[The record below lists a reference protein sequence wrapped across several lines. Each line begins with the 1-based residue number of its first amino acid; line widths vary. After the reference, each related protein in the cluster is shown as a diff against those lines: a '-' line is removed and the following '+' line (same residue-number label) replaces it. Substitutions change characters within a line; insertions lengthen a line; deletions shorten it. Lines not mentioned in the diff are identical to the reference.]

1 MLTQLQEPTGPGKP
15 GLRAAVRPSGPRY
28 SVRVFHPSYCQEGF
42 DSWIL
47 INQKLFFWPP
57 MWNFFLSTYTAVWSW
72 SVYSASPRA
81 ASFNSVS
88 TKYLFFFSPPYS
100 LSLSCCCRSVI
111 SYANDVCNDIFCLG
125 RVQDGSDSGSPY
137 TNIHRQP
144 CSVSWQLP
152 LRVLR
157 NRSAGNISINRGT
170 ELSDVLLTR
179 FSSFGLTLT
188 VVVHEA
194 LWMHRDV
201 TVHTSWSCHSRP

>member
-1 MLTQLQEPTGPGKP
+1 MLTQLREPTGPGKP
-15 GLRAAVRPSGPRY
+15 GPRAAVRPSGPRY

-47 INQKLFFWPP
+47 INQKLCFWPP
-57 MWNFFLSTYTAVWSW
+57 MWNFFLSIYAAVWSW

-88 TKYLFFFSPPYS
+88 TKYLFFFFSPPYS

-125 RVQDGSDSGSPY
+125 RVQWAQDGGDSGSPY

-157 NRSAGNISINRGT
+157 NRSAGNISINRGI

-188 VVVHEA
+188 VVVVHEA
-194 LWMHRDV
+194 LWMLLA
-201 TVHTSWSCHSRP
+201 CPSRW